1 MKYDKEAFQEVLEP
15 HHRTY
20 WKIAYTKLQR
30 KMQSL
35 KSSLKKRSEDSDVL
49 FDISMDELRTMF
61 YNSYGDGCKYCD
73 KKMTLRNMVCDHII
87 PLAKGGDSV
96 IDNLQLICKSCNTRK
111 GPLDEDDFKYLMEW
125 VDQLKDETK
134 EYVLRKLAKGGRY

>member
-1 MKYDKEAFQEVLEP
+1 MKYDKETFREVLEP

-35 KSSLKKRSEDSDVL
+35 KSSLKKRSEDNDVL
-49 FDISMDELRTMF
+49 FKIDMEELRDMF
-61 YNSYGDGCKYCD
+61 FNSYGKGCKYCD
-73 KKMTLRNMVCDHII
+73 RKMTLKNMVCDHIV
-87 PLAKGGDSV
+87 PLTKGGESTV
-96 IDNLQLICKSCNTRK
+96 KNLQLICKSCNTRK
-111 GPLDEDDFKYLMEW
+111 GPLDEKDFIELVDW
-125 VDQLKDETK
+125 VNELKEETK

>member
-1 MKYDKEAFQEVLEP
+1 MKYDKTAFEEVLEP

-35 KSSLKKRSEDSDVL
+35 KSSLKKRSEDSEVV
-49 FDISMDELRTMF
+49 FDITMDQLREMF
-61 YNSYGDGCKYCD
+61 YHSYGKSCKYCRR
-73 KKMTLRNMVCDHII
+73 KMTLRNMVCDHII

-96 IDNLQLICKSCNTRK
+96 VDNLQLICKSCNTRK
-111 GPLDEDDFKYLMEW
+111 GPLDEKDFEELILW
-125 VDQLKDETK
+125 VETLKDETK

>member
-1 MKYDKEAFQEVLEP
+1 MKYDKETFREVLEP

-20 WKIAYTKLQR
+20 WKIAYKKLQR

-35 KSSLKKRSEDSDVL
+35 KSSLKKRSEDSQVL
-49 FDISMDELRTMF
+49 FIIEMDEIREMF
-61 YNSYGDGCKYCD
+61 YNNYGDGCKYCNR
-73 KKMTLRNMVCDHII
+73 KMTLKNMVCDHII
-87 PLAKGGDSV
+87 PLAKDGDSV

-111 GPLDEDDFKYLMEW
+111 GPLDEDEFKYLMQW
-125 VDQLKDETK
+125 VEHLKDETK